1 MATIGDPLTFPVL
14 FTNASGT
21 ASDPTTVRFFLLEG
35 VDGTE
40 LEWTYDASPV
50 SGTHYPVGANP
61 ITKSATGTYSLVW
74 VSRKPERHT
83 GFWLGS
89 GTTFQSQQDAQFV
102 RHSEVGAVGIY

>member
-1 MATIGDPLTFPVL
+1 MATIGDPLTFSTL
-14 FTNASGT
+14 FTNAAGT
-21 ASDPTTVRFFLLEG
+21 AADPTTVRFFLVEG

-40 LEWTYDASPV
+40 LEWSYNV
-50 SGTHYPVGANP
+50 SAVAGTHYPVGANP
-61 ITKSATGTYSLVW
+61 VVKNATGDYSVVW

-89 GTTFQSQQDAQFV
+89 GTVFQSQQDAQFV

>member
-1 MATIGDPLTFPVL
+1 MATMGDPLTYSVVFE
-14 FTNASGT
+14 NSAGT
-21 ASDPTTVRFFLLEG
+21 AADPSVVRFFLREG

-40 LEWTYDASPV
+40 LEWTYNASPV

-61 ITKSATGTYSLVW
+61 VVKDATGTYHVVW

-89 GTTFQSQQDAQFV
+89 GTVFQSQQETQNV
-102 RHSEVGAVGIY
+102 RHSEVGAVEVY